1 MIKVSIVV
9 PIYNV
14 SEYLR
19 ECLDSIVNQTLKDI
33 EIICVNDGSTDNSLE
48 IIKEYS
54 KKDSRIIIIDKPNSG
69 YGHSM
74 NVGIDRAT
82 GKYIG
87 IVEPDDYVK
96 LDMYETL
103 YNEAEKNDV
112 NIVKSDFYVFDT
124 INDTKNM
131 TYRKLTNKKEYY
143 NKIIIPSNNI
153 EIFNFIMMNWT
164 GIYKT
169 EFIKSNNIRHNETPG
184 ASFQDNGFW
193 FQNFTLT
200 DTIYF
205 IDKAFYYNRRDN
217 PNSSVHNKEKVF
229 CIKHEFDFIRNFL
242 ENNIELKNKYIYIY
256 QYRKFHSYLFSYRRI
271 ANEYKKTFLKTFSK
285 EFKEALHN
293 NELDKNLFS
302 NSEWDSI
309 NLIISNMNK
318 FYRLSLNQKSFFEKY
333 ILDVYYEKNIYKII
347 KIFGFIKITIKET
360 RPDQTRPDQ
369 TRPDQLIYATITYI
383 FIIIQNIKNYNL
395 CCKLQHRFFVF

>member
-112 NIVKSDFYVFDT
+112 NIVKSDFYRFTGSNDK
-124 INDTKNM
+124 INLKYHSITN
-131 TYRKLTNKKEYY
+131 NKKQYY
-143 NKIIIPSNNI
+143 NKILSPSNDI
-153 EIFNFIMMNWT
+153 EVFNFYMMNWT

-169 EFIKSNNIRHNETPG
+169 EFIKLNKIRHNETPG

-229 CIKHEFDFIRNFL
+229 CIKHEFDFIKNFL

-271 ANEYKKTFLKTFSK
+271 ANE
-285 EFKEALHN
+285 
-293 NELDKNLFS
+293 
-302 NSEWDSI
+302 
-309 NLIISNMNK
+309 
-318 FYRLSLNQKSFFEKY
+318 
-333 ILDVYYEKNIYKII
+333 
-347 KIFGFIKITIKET
+347 
-360 RPDQTRPDQ
+360 
-369 TRPDQLIYATITYI
+369 
-383 FIIIQNIKNYNL
+383 
-395 CCKLQHRFFVF
+395 